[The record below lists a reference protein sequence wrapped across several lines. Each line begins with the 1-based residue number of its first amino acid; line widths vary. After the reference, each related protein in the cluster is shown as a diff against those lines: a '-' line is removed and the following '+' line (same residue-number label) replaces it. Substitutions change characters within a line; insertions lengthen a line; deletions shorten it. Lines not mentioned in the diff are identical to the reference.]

1 MEREPE
7 EIRPEEITP
16 EMVLKTFRAEAE
28 EHLSRMEEMLIALET
43 EPENDELLHTI
54 FRMTHTV
61 KGNSGSLGFA
71 KTAESAHIVED
82 VLQQMRNR
90 TLSIHERL
98 MTLMLHAVDLLRRI
112 LSEEMEGTAISPA
125 VLDFFRRLPSAAV
138 EAASGEAPHVDP
150 LPKDRRKGE
159 EGGKGEGDRSWK
171 ERTRTLRI
179 DIDRLDRLL
188 NLAGEVAIAQGRL
201 GQLLERKSDK
211 EEIQEAH
218 RESNRLFVDL
228 QEQVMKIRMVPV
240 GPIFRQHLRTVRDI
254 ARGHGKVARLSIEGE
269 EVEVDT
275 TVIEQLKDPLLHMI
289 RNALDHGIEPPDRRK
304 SLGKDPCG
312 RLILRAFHDAGNIV
326 LQIED
331 DGAGFNRRRI
341 VEKAL
346 SKGMITTAEGL
357 SDEEIDSLVF
367 EPGFSTAEEVT
378 DLSGRGVGMDVV
390 RRNID
395 ALRGSIAVESREGMG
410 ATITLRLP
418 LTLAIIEG
426 FAAGVGEETYIF
438 PLEAVTECVDLPKKE
453 ATNSN
458 GDGVLSLRGTPLPY
472 LRLRNLFQLGGAA
485 SRRESIIIV
494 ESARDRAGLV
504 VDALYGETQA
514 VIKPLG
520 KLFQGIP
527 GVVGSTI
534 LGNGRVA
541 LIIDVPGLI
550 ALARRTAQATV
561 GNE

>member
-1 MEREPE
+1 MGREPE

-43 EPENDELLHTI
+43 EPENDELLHMI

-98 MTLMLHAVDLLRRI
+98 ITLMLHAVDLLRRI

-125 VLDFFRRLPSAAV
+125 VLDFFRRLPTAAV

-150 LPKDRRKGE
+150 SPNDRRKRE

-254 ARGHGKVARLSIEGE
+254 AREHGKVARLSIEGE

-304 SLGKDPCG
+304 AMGKDPCG

-346 SKGMITTAEGL
+346 SKGMIGTAEGL

-395 ALRGSIAVESREGMG
+395 SLRGSIAVESREGRG

-438 PLEAVTECVDLPKKE
+438 PLEAVTECVDLPKEE
-453 ATNSN
+453 ATNRN
-458 GDGVLSLRGTPLPY
+458 GDGVLSLRGNPLPY
-472 LRLRNLFQLGGAA
+472 IRLRNLFQLGGAS

-494 ESARDRAGLV
+494 ASARDRAGLV

-550 ALARRTAQATV
+550 ALARRTVQSTV
-561 GNE
+561 GNG